1 MSPLSP
7 TRDPFIEQLLGRMTL
22 EQKIGQLNHPNAS
35 SGDTTGAGAAVDNIE
50 QRIARG
56 EVGFLAGGADPVQ
69 LRAWQKIAC
78 EQSAT
83 GIPLVFTMDV
93 IHGHR
98 TIFPLPLGLAGS
110 FDADLIRDTAK
121 VAAAEASAEGVT
133 LTWAPMLDVSRDA
146 RWGRCAESPG
156 EDPVLGSV
164 YARAMVAGFQGEAP
178 SQPERL
184 LSCAKHFAAYGFA
197 DGGRDYN
204 AVDMTPYRM
213 HNVVLPPF
221 KAAVEAGV
229 AAIMVGFHDL
239 AGIPCTAHRDLLD
252 GLLRRSWGFDGL
264 LVSDYTAIMEL
275 INHGVAADLEEAAFL
290 AFTAGVDIDLISEAY
305 RKHLPALVRSG
316 RISME
321 SIDAACRRVL
331 QAKQK
336 LGLFDNPWRG
346 LDGESRA
353 SAPLAPAHRQ
363 LARKAAANSAVLL
376 KNDGVLPLAAGSRV
390 ALIGPLAAN
399 RENLQGTWAVAARSA
414 DSITVMEGL
423 TAAKRT
429 VEYAPGANLVDDAN
443 MAARVNVF
451 GSTFAIDP
459 RSPDALIAE
468 AVAVAARADVIVAC
482 VGEAKEHTGESST
495 RTDLTLPAGQRRLL
509 AALHATGKPL
519 VIVTMSGRPLAL
531 EWEDQHA
538 NAVLHC
544 WFGGSE
550 TGNAIADLLFGIVN
564 PSARVTM
571 SFPRDSGHCP
581 LHYAEAPTGRP
592 RERIGVDV
600 GGDTEVDA
608 NGRHVFRK
616 FTTAC
621 RIEGA
626 HTALYPFGHGLGY
639 SRFEYADL
647 RVDKTTLKG
656 LDDVLQVKV
665 TVRNT
670 GSCAGTEVVQLYVS
684 DPVASRSRPLRELK
698 DFCRIELAAAETQT
712 VQFTVGAASLHFFR
726 GTSLTHPDAV
736 FEPGGF
742 VIHVGGSSATTQSI
756 AINWQEG

>member
-1 MSPLSP
+1 MSEPSQ

-35 SGDTTGAGAAVDNIE
+35 SGDTTGAGTAVDNIE

-56 EVGFLAGGADPVQ
+56 EVGFLAGGADPKQ
-69 LRAWQKIAC
+69 LREWQRIAC

-110 FDADLIRDTAK
+110 FDADLIRDTAS
-121 VAAAEASAEGVT
+121 VAAAEAASEGVT

-156 EDPVLGSV
+156 EDPLLGSF
-164 YARAMVAGFQGEAP
+164 YARAMVEGFQGATP
-178 SQPERL
+178 AQPGRL

-221 KAAVEAGV
+221 KAAVDAGV

-252 GLLRRSWGFDGL
+252 GLLRQSWGFDGL
-264 LVSDYTAIMEL
+264 LVSDYTAILEL
-275 INHGVAADLEEAAFL
+275 IHHGVAADLEEAAYL

-305 RKHLPALVRSG
+305 RKHLPALVQSG
-316 RISME
+316 RISVE
-321 SIDAACRRVL
+321 AIDAACRRVL

-346 LDGESRA
+346 LDGEPRA
-353 SAPLAPAHRQ
+353 SAPLASAHRL
-363 LARKAAANSAVLL
+363 LARKAAAGSAVLL
-376 KNDGVLPLAAGSRV
+376 KNDGVLPLAGQSRI

-414 DSITVMEGL
+414 DSITVLEGL
-423 TAAKRT
+423 TAAQRA
-429 VEYAPGANLVDDAN
+429 VEYAQGANLVDDAN

-468 AVAVAARADVIVAC
+468 AVAVAARSDVIVAC

-495 RTDLTLPAGQRRLL
+495 RTDLTLPACQRRLL

-531 EWEDQHA
+531 QWEDQHA
-538 NAVLHC
+538 NAILHC
-544 WFGGSE
+544 WFAGSE
-550 TGNAIADLLFGIVN
+550 AGNAIADLLFGIVN

-571 SFPRDSGHCP
+571 SFPHDSGQCP

-592 RERIGVDV
+592 RDRIGVDV
-600 GGDTEVDA
+600 GGDNEVDA
-608 NGRHVFRK
+608 SGRHVFRK

-639 SRFEYADL
+639 SRFDYDDL
-647 RVDKTTLKG
+647 RVDKASLKG
-656 LDDVLQVKV
+656 LDDAVQVSV
-665 TVRNT
+665 TLRN
-670 GSCAGTEVVQLYVS
+670 GGPCAGTEVVQLYVS

-698 DFCRIELAAAETQT
+698 DFRRVELAAGDARI
-712 VQFTVGAASLHFFR
+712 VQFTLKAASLHYFR
-726 GTSLTHPDAV
+726 GMSLTVPDAV
-736 FEPGGF
+736 FEPGSF
-742 VIHVGGSSATTQSI
+742 IIHVGGSSSTTLSV
-756 AINWQEG
+756 AIDWQEK